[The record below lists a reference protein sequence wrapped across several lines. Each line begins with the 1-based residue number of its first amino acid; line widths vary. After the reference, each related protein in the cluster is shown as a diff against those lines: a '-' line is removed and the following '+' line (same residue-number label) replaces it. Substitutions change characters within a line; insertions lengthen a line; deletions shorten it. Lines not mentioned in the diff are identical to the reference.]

1 MVSYFCH
8 WAAHPSSR
16 GREMG
21 YTLLLTLCSSLLK
34 QVKLADLSHVY
45 TRKSGIR
52 IWIRVRGV
60 QLSSPN
66 TVLNQSYIVQPVCTR
81 KCRQL
86 LKGYISFSHT
96 PTSKPYCSIAQNSN
110 TFYKN
115 RQHSSDIELQP
126 SFNWLP
132 ALSHF
137 LKLQI
142 ANTSTVIP
150 KCVLLSA
157 GDQVEGFWLAFW
169 NINMIPWLLQWT
181 PTSGHLSEREEHSRD
196 GRQAVTY

>member
-1 MVSYFCH
+1 MIGLIFHSIFLSRIQGLHLAWSDRGMSSYFCH
-8 WAAHPSSR
+8 WTAHPSFR

-21 YTLLLTLCSSLLK
+21 YTLLLTQSSSLLK
-34 QVKLADLSHVY
+34 QVKLTDLSHVY
-45 TRKSGIR
+45 TRKSRIR
-52 IWIRVRGV
+52 IWTTVCGV
-60 QLSSPN
+60 QLSGPN
-66 TVLNQSYIVQPVCTR
+66 TVLNWSYVEQPVSTR
-81 KCRQL
+81 KYRQL

-96 PTSKPYCSIAQNSN
+96 PTSKPYCSTAQDSN

-142 ANTSTVIP
+142 ANTRVVIP

-157 GDQVEGFWLAFW
+157 GDQ
-169 NINMIPWLLQWT
+169 I
-181 PTSGHLSEREEHSRD
+181 
-196 GRQAVTY
+196 